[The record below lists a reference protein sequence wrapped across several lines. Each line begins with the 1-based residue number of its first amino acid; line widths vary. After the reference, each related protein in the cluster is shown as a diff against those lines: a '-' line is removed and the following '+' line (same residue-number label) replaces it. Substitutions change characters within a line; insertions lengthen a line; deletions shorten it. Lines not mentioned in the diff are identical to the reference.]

1 MSNTPQSIPLTEL
14 EGLAGSAK
22 FENYGDT
29 HSGRITS
36 AVQAQ
41 QTDLNNKLPM
51 VWPNGQPRMQWLI
64 TVERADGETVT
75 FYAKGGSFTPDKGK
89 GSSMLAAI
97 SAAVREAGAATLDI
111 GAELA
116 VSYTGTGKAD
126 AGKFPPKLYTAQYR
140 PAAAASIP
148 VEDLFQ

>member
-1 MSNTPQSIPLTEL
+1 MTNNPNSIPLTEL

-36 AVQAQ
+36 ATQAQ
-41 QTDLNNKLPM
+41 QTDLDQKPM

-75 FYAKGGSFTPDKGK
+75 FYAKGGTFTAAQGK
-89 GSSMLAAI
+89 GDSMLAAI
-97 SAAVREAGAATLDI
+97 SAAVRAAGASSLDV

-116 VSYTGTGKAD
+116 VSYTGTGKAA
-126 AGKFPPKLYTAQYR
+126 AGKFPPKLYSAEYK

-148 VEDLFQ
+148 VESLFER